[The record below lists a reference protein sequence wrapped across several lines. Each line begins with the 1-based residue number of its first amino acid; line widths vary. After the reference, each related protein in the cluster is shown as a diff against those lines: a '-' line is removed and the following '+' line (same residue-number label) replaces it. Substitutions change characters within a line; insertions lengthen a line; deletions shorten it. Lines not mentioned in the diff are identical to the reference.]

1 MLHTILERESL
12 GLEREICTPWERED
26 LEFPLFLTLF
36 CFYLSIGYY
45 SDHHNYV
52 LCEYV
57 WVVLAVRFRFLN
69 RLIYVIL
76 HRRIRCLA
84 MDGGL
89 ATVRLSPSFDT
100 RWRVELAFQC
110 HRFEVNPHLVP
121 AVMPVLPKSVHS
133 ASREEAVEEMK
144 DCRSTLQHWC
154 RSTVMPEYG
163 LSIFYD
169 RWSP

>member
-1 MLHTILERESL
+1 MVILPSERKLSRRWRTVDRCCSIGVDRQWCQNMGWAYFMIAEARNQTQITRIPFDDQKSYFTVSKPLLTAMLLTILERESL

-76 HRRIRCLA
+76 HRRVRCLA
-84 MDGGL
+84 MDGDL
-89 ATVRLSPSFDT
+89 PTVRLSPSFDT
-100 RWRVELAFQC
+100 
-110 HRFEVNPHLVP
+110 
-121 AVMPVLPKSVHS
+121 K
-133 ASREEAVEEMK
+133 
-144 DCRSTLQHWC
+144 
-154 RSTVMPEYG
+154 
-163 LSIFYD
+163 
-169 RWSP
+169 